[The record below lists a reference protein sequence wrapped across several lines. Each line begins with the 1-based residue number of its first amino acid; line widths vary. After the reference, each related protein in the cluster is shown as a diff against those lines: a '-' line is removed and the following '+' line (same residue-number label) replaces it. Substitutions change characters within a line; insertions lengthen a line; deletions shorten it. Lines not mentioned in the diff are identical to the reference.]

1 MIRFELANN
10 KIVKDCL
17 ETICIIIDELVFE
30 ADSESIRLRAL
41 DKSHITFLDLEWKEH
56 LFDMYQCKE
65 PCSFTVDASELLKII
80 KRIKGGDVLSAGLD
94 EGNLILT
101 YSGDST
107 RTFKLRLID
116 VEYETPVPPKVE
128 YPVTLDIPTDVF
140 TDAIS
145 DAELYG
151 EKISLS
157 CDNDYF
163 ITSADGEFGVNHNRY
178 LHGESIGDYVKSTYA
193 IPKIKEMLK
202 GKSLSHEVKLGLGDD
217 LPLTLEYHSPTND
230 YKLGFLLAP
239 RIDSSEEDY

>member
-1 MIRFELANN
+1 MKFEISNN
-10 KIVKDCL
+10 KIIRDCV
-17 ETICIIIDELVFE
+17 ETVCIIIDELCFE
-30 ADSESIRLRAL
+30 CDSESIRLRAL
-41 DKSHITFLDLEWKEH
+41 DKSHITFLDLEWKDH

-65 PCSFTVDASELLKII
+65 PISFCVDASELLKII
-80 KRIKGGDVLSAGLD
+80 KRIKTNDVLSMGLD

-128 YPVTLDIPTDVF
+128 YPVHLNIPTDVF

-178 LHGESIGDYVKSTYA
+178 LHGESIGDYVKSTYS

-202 GKSLSHEVKLGLGDD
+202 GKSLSHEVQLGLGND

-239 RIDSSEEDY
+239 RLEVDEEY

>member
-1 MIRFELANN
+1 MEFEISNN
-10 KIVKDCL
+10 RIIKDCL

-30 ADSESIRLRAL
+30 ADSEGIRLRAL
-41 DKSHITFLDLEWKEH
+41 DKSHISFIDMEWKSI
-56 LFDMYQCKE
+56 LFDTYQCTE
-65 PCSFTVDASELLKII
+65 PVSFTVDASELLKII
-80 KRIKGGDVLSAGLD
+80 KRIKTNDVLSMGLD

-101 YSGDST
+101 YNGDST

-116 VEYETPVPPKVE
+116 VEYETPTPPTVE
-128 YPVTLDIPTDVF
+128 YPVTLSIPVKVF
-140 TDAIS
+140 DDAIS

-163 ITSADGEFGVNHNRY
+163 ITSAEGEFGVNHNRY
-178 LHGESIGDYVKSTYA
+178 LHGENIGDYVKSTYS

-239 RIDSSEEDY
+239 RLEVDEEY

>member
-1 MIRFELANN
+1 MKFEISNN
-10 KIVKDCL
+10 RIIKDCL

-30 ADSESIRLRAL
+30 ADSEGIRLRAL
-41 DKSHITFLDLEWKEH
+41 DKSHISFIDMEWKSI
-56 LFDMYQCKE
+56 LFDTYQCKE

-80 KRIKGGDVLSAGLD
+80 KRIKGDDVLSLGLD

-101 YSGDST
+101 YNGDST

-116 VEYETPVPPKVE
+116 VEYETPTPPTVE
-128 YPVTLDIPTDVF
+128 YPVTLQIPVDVF
-140 TDAIS
+140 NDAVT

-157 CDNDYF
+157 VDNDYF

-178 LHGESIGDYVKSTYA
+178 LHGESIGDYVKSTYS

-202 GKSLSHEVKLGLGDD
+202 AKGLSHEVRLGLGND
-217 LPLTLEYHSPTND
+217 LPLTLEYHSPTNN

-239 RIDSSEEDY
+239 RIETDEEY

>member
-1 MIRFELANN
+1 MQFEISNT
-10 KIVKDCL
+10 KIIKDSV
-17 ETICIIIDELVFE
+17 ETICLIIDELSFE
-30 ADSESIRLRAL
+30 CDSESIRLNAL
-41 DKSHITFLDLEWKEH
+41 DKSHITFIGLEWKSI
-56 LFDMYQCKE
+56 LFDTYHCSE

-80 KRIKGGDVLSAGLD
+80 KRIKTDDVLSLGLD
-94 EGNLILT
+94 EGNLILK
-101 YSGDST
+101 YNGDST

-116 VEYETPVPPKVE
+116 VEYETPVPPTVN
-128 YPVTLDIPTDVF
+128 YPVHLSIPTDVF
-140 TDAIS
+140 NDAIT

-178 LHGESIGDYVKSTYA
+178 LHGENIGDYVKSTYS

-202 GKSLSHEVKLGLGDD
+202 GKGLSHEVRLGLGDD

-239 RIDSSEEDY
+239 RLEATEDY

>member
-1 MIRFELANN
+1 MKFELANN

-30 ADSESIRLRAL
+30 ADSEGIRLRAL
-41 DKSHITFLDLEWKEH
+41 DKSHISFIDMEWKSI
-56 LFDMYQCKE
+56 LFDTYQCSE

-80 KRIKGGDVLSAGLD
+80 KRIKTDDVLSAGLD
-94 EGNLILT
+94 EGNLILK
-101 YSGDST
+101 YNGDST

-116 VEYETPVPPKVE
+116 VEYETPVPPTVE
-128 YPVTLDIPTDVF
+128 YPVHLSIPTDVF
-140 TDAIS
+140 NDALI

-157 CDNDYF
+157 VDNDYF

-178 LHGESIGDYVKSTYA
+178 LHGESIGDYVKSTYS

-202 GKSLSHEVKLGLGDD
+202 AKGLSHEVKLGLGDD

-239 RIDSSEEDY
+239 RLEVTEDY

>member
-1 MIRFELANN
+1 MIRFEISNN
-10 KIVKDCL
+10 KIIRDCL
-17 ETICIIIDELVFE
+17 ETVCIIIDELCFE
-30 ADSESIRLRAL
+30 ADSDGLRLRAL
-41 DKSHITFLDLEWKEH
+41 DKSHITFIDMNWDESM
-56 LFDMYQCKE
+56 FDMYQCSE
-65 PCSFTVDASELLKII
+65 PCSFTIDASELLKII
-80 KRIKGGDVLSAGLD
+80 KRIKSNDVLSMGLD
-94 EGNLILT
+94 EGNLILK
-101 YSGDST
+101 YNGDST

-116 VEYETPVPPKVE
+116 VEYETPTPPRVE
-128 YPVTLDIPTDVF
+128 YPVTLNIPTDVF
-140 TDAIS
+140 NDALI

-178 LHGESIGDYVKSTYA
+178 LHGESIGDYVKSTYS

-202 GKSLSHEVKLGLGDD
+202 AKGLSHEVRLGLGDD

-239 RIDSSEEDY
+239 RIETDEEY

>member
-1 MIRFELANN
+1 MKFELANN
-10 KIVKDCL
+10 KIIRDCL
-17 ETICIIIDELVFE
+17 ETVCLIIDELVFE
-30 ADSESIRLRAL
+30 CDSESIRLRAL
-41 DKSHITFLDLEWKEH
+41 DKSHITFLDLE
-56 LFDMYQCKE
+56 
-65 PCSFTVDASELLKII
+65 
-80 KRIKGGDVLSAGLD
+80 SAGLD

-101 YSGDST
+101 YNGDST

-116 VEYETPVPPKVE
+116 VEYETPVPPTVN
-128 YPVTLDIPTDVF
+128 YPVTLSIPVKVF
-140 TDAIS
+140 DDAVT

-178 LHGESIGDYVKSTYA
+178 LHGESIGDYVKSTYS

-202 GKSLSHEVKLGLGDD
+202 GKGLSHEVKLGLGDD

-239 RIDSSEEDY
+239 RLEVTEDY

>member
-1 MIRFELANN
+1 MIRFEISNN

-17 ETICIIIDELVFE
+17 ETVCLIIDELVFE
-30 ADSESIRLRAL
+30 CDSESIRLRAL
-41 DKSHITFLDLEWKEH
+41 DKSHITFIDLEWSESM
-56 LFDMYQCKE
+56 FDMYQCKE
-65 PCSFTVDASELLKII
+65 PVSFTVDASELLKII
-80 KRIKGGDVLSAGLD
+80 KRIKTNDVLSLGLD
-94 EGNLILT
+94 EGNLILK
-101 YSGDST
+101 YNGDST

-116 VEYETPVPPKVE
+116 VEYETPTPPTVE
-128 YPVTLDIPTDVF
+128 YPVTLQIPVDVF
-140 TDAIS
+140 NDAIV

-157 CDNDYF
+157 VDNDYF

-178 LHGESIGDYVKSTYA
+178 LHGESIGDYVKSTYS

-202 GKSLSHEVKLGLGDD
+202 GKGLSHEVRLGLGND

-239 RIDSSEEDY
+239 RIETDEEY

>member
-1 MIRFELANN
+1 MKFELSNN

-17 ETICIIIDELVFE
+17 ETVCLIIDELSFE
-30 ADSESIRLRAL
+30 CDAEGIRLRAL
-41 DKSHITFLDLEWKEH
+41 DKSHITFIDLEWVHH
-56 LFDMYQCKE
+56 LFDAYECKE
-65 PCSFTVDASELLKII
+65 PVSFCVDASEFLKVI
-80 KRIKGGDVLSAGLD
+80 KRIKSNDVLSIGLD

-101 YSGDST
+101 YNGDST

-116 VEYETPVPPKVE
+116 VEYETPVPPTVE
-128 YPVTLDIPTDVF
+128 YPVTLQIPVNVF
-140 TDAIS
+140 ADAIS

-202 GKSLSHEVKLGLGDD
+202 GKSLSHEVVLGLGND

-239 RIDSSEEDY
+239 RLEDYDE

>member
-1 MIRFELANN
+1 MKFEISNN
-10 KIVKDCL
+10 KIIRDSL
-17 ETICIIIDELVFE
+17 ETVCLIIDELTFE
-30 ADSESIRLRAL
+30 ADSDGVRLRAL
-41 DKSHITFLDLEWKEH
+41 DKSHITFIDLEWKNH
-56 LFDMYQCKE
+56 LFDTYECSE
-65 PCSFTVDASELLKII
+65 PTSFCVDASELLKII
-80 KRIKGGDVLSAGLD
+80 KRIKTDDVLSAGLD

-116 VEYETPVPPKVE
+116 VEYETPVPPTVN
-128 YPVTLDIPTDVF
+128 YPVHLSIPTDVF
-140 TDAIS
+140 NDALT

-157 CDNDYF
+157 VDNDYF

-178 LHGESIGDYVKSTYA
+178 LHGENIGDYVKSTYS

-202 GKSLSHEVKLGLGDD
+202 GKSLSHEVQLGLGDN

-239 RIDSSEEDY
+239 RIETDEEY

>member
-1 MIRFELANN
+1 MKFEIANN
-10 KIVKDCL
+10 KIIRDSL
-17 ETICIIIDELVFE
+17 ETVCIIIDELCFE
-30 ADSESIRLRAL
+30 ADSGGLRLRAL
-41 DKSHITFLDLEWKEH
+41 DKSHITFIDMNWDESM
-56 LFDMYQCKE
+56 FDMYQCGE
-65 PCSFTVDASELLKII
+65 PISFCVDASELLKII
-80 KRIKGGDVLSAGLD
+80 KRIKGDDVLSAGLD
-94 EGNLILT
+94 EGNLILK
-101 YSGDST
+101 YNGDSV

-128 YPVTLDIPTDVF
+128 YPVHLSIPTDVF

-202 GKSLSHEVKLGLGDD
+202 GKSLSHEVKLGLGDN

-239 RIDSSEEDY
+239 RIETDEEY

>member
-1 MIRFELANN
+1 MKFEISNN
-10 KIVKDCL
+10 RIIKDCL

-30 ADSESIRLRAL
+30 ADSEGIRLRAL
-41 DKSHITFLDLEWKEH
+41 DKSHITFIDLEWNNN
-56 LFDMYQCKE
+56 LFEAYQCNE
-65 PCSFTVDASELLKII
+65 PTSFCVDASELLKII
-80 KRIKGGDVLSAGLD
+80 KRSKPNDVLTVEGD
-94 EGNLILT
+94 ERNLIII
-101 YSGDST
+101 YDGDSR

-116 VEYETPVPPKVE
+116 VEYETPVPPTVN
-128 YPVTLDIPTDVF
+128 YPVHLSIPTDVF
-140 TDAIS
+140 NDALI

-157 CDNDYF
+157 VDNDYF

-202 GKSLSHEVKLGLGDD
+202 GKSLSHEVKLGLGDN

>member
-1 MIRFELANN
+1 MKFELSNN
-10 KIVKDCL
+10 RIIKDCL

-30 ADSESIRLRAL
+30 ADSEGIRLRAL
-41 DKSHITFLDLEWKEH
+41 DKSHITFIDLEWNNN
-56 LFDMYQCKE
+56 LFEVYQCNE
-65 PCSFTVDASELLKII
+65 PTSFCVDASELLKII
-80 KRIKGGDVLSAGLD
+80 KRSKPNDVLTVEED
-94 EGNLILT
+94 EGNLIII
-101 YSGDST
+101 YDGDSR

-116 VEYETPVPPKVE
+116 VEYETPVPPTVE
-128 YPVTLDIPTDVF
+128 YPVTLSIPVKVF
-140 TDAIS
+140 DDAVT

-178 LHGESIGDYVKSTYA
+178 LHGESIGDYVKSTYS

-202 GKSLSHEVKLGLGDD
+202 GKGLSHEVQLGLGND

-239 RIDSSEEDY
+239 RLEVDEEY

>member
-1 MIRFELANN
+1 MRFEISNN
-10 KIVKDCL
+10 KIIKDCL

-30 ADSESIRLRAL
+30 ADSEGIRLRAL
-41 DKSHITFLDLEWKEH
+41 DKSHISFIDMEWKSI
-56 LFDMYQCKE
+56 LFDTYQCSE

-80 KRIKGGDVLSAGLD
+80 KRIKSNDVLSMGLD

-101 YSGDST
+101 YNGDST

-116 VEYETPVPPKVE
+116 VEYETPVPPTVN
-128 YPVTLDIPTDVF
+128 YPVHLDIPTDVF
-140 TDAIS
+140 NDALI

-157 CDNDYF
+157 VDNDYF

-178 LHGESIGDYVKSTYA
+178 LHGESIGDYVKSTYS

-239 RIDSSEEDY
+239 CLEVEEDY

>member
-1 MIRFELANN
+1 MEFEISNN
-10 KIVKDCL
+10 RIIKDCL

-30 ADSESIRLRAL
+30 ADSEGIRLRAL
-41 DKSHITFLDLEWKEH
+41 DKSHISFIDMEWKSI
-56 LFDMYQCKE
+56 LFDTYQCKE

-80 KRIKGGDVLSAGLD
+80 KRIKTGDVLSAGLD

-101 YSGDST
+101 YNGDST

-116 VEYETPVPPKVE
+116 VEYETPVPPTVN
-128 YPVTLDIPTDVF
+128 YPVHLNIPTDVF
-140 TDAIS
+140 NDAIT

-163 ITSADGEFGVNHNRY
+163 ITSADGDFGVNHNRY
-178 LHGESIGDYVKSTYA
+178 LHGESIGDYVKSTYS
-193 IPKIKEMLK
+193 IPKIKELLK
-202 GKSLSHEVKLGLGDD
+202 GKGLSHEVKLGLGDD

-239 RIDSSEEDY
+239 RIETDEEY

>member
-1 MIRFELANN
+1 MKFEISNN
-10 KIVKDCL
+10 KIIRDSL
-17 ETICIIIDELVFE
+17 ETVCIIIDELCFE
-30 ADSESIRLRAL
+30 ADSDGLRLRAL
-41 DKSHITFLDLEWKEH
+41 DKSHISFIDMEWKSI
-56 LFDMYQCKE
+56 LFDTYQCSE

-80 KRIKGGDVLSAGLD
+80 KRIKTDDVLSAGLD
-94 EGNLILT
+94 EGNLILK
-101 YSGDST
+101 YNGDSV

-116 VEYETPVPPKVE
+116 VEYETPTPPTVN
-128 YPVTLDIPTDVF
+128 YPVTLSIPTDVF
-140 TDAIS
+140 NDAIT

-178 LHGESIGDYVKSTYA
+178 LHGENIGDYVKSTYS

-202 GKSLSHEVKLGLGDD
+202 AKGLSHEVRLGLGDD

-239 RIDSSEEDY
+239 RIETDEEY

>member
-1 MIRFELANN
+1 MKFELANN
-10 KIVKDCL
+10 KIIRDCL
-17 ETICIIIDELVFE
+17 ETVCLIIDELVFE
-30 ADSESIRLRAL
+30 CDSESIRLRAL

-56 LFDMYQCKE
+56 MFDTYQCKE

-80 KRIKGGDVLSAGLD
+80 KRIKTGDVLSAGLD

-101 YSGDST
+101 YNGDST

-116 VEYETPVPPKVE
+116 VEYETPVPPTVN
-128 YPVTLDIPTDVF
+128 YPVTLSIPVKVF
-140 TDAIS
+140 DDAVT

-178 LHGESIGDYVKSTYA
+178 LHGESIGDYVKSTYS

-202 GKSLSHEVKLGLGDD
+202 GKGLSHEVQISLGDD

-239 RIDSSEEDY
+239 RIETDEEY

>member
-1 MIRFELANN
+1 MKFEISNN
-10 KIVKDCL
+10 KIIRDCV
-17 ETICIIIDELVFE
+17 ETVCIIIDELCFE
-30 ADSESIRLRAL
+30 CDSESIRLRAL

-56 LFDMYQCKE
+56 LFDMYQCSE

-80 KRIKGGDVLSAGLD
+80 KRIRSDDVLSMGLD

-128 YPVTLDIPTDVF
+128 YPVHLNIPTDVF

-178 LHGESIGDYVKSTYA
+178 LHGESIGDYVKSTYS

-202 GKSLSHEVKLGLGDD
+202 GKSLSHEVQLGLGND

-239 RIDSSEEDY
+239 RLKVDEEY

>member
-17 ETICIIIDELVFE
+17 ETVCLIIDELCFE
-30 ADSESIRLRAL
+30 CDSDGIRLRAL
-41 DKSHITFLDLEWKEH
+41 DKSHITFIDMELKEH
-56 LFDMYQCKE
+56 LFDMYQCSE

-80 KRIKGGDVLSAGLD
+80 KRIKTDDVLSMGLD

-101 YSGDST
+101 YNGDST

-116 VEYETPVPPKVE
+116 VEYETPVPPTVE
-128 YPVTLDIPTDVF
+128 YPVHLNIPTDVF
-140 TDAIS
+140 NDAIT

-157 CDNDYF
+157 VDNDYF

-178 LHGESIGDYVKSTYA
+178 LHGESIGDYVKSTYS

-202 GKSLSHEVKLGLGDD
+202 AKGLSHEVQISLGDD

-239 RIDSSEEDY
+239 RLEVTEDY

>member
-1 MIRFELANN
+1 MQFEISNT
-10 KIVKDCL
+10 KIIKDSV
-17 ETICIIIDELVFE
+17 ETICLIIDELSFE
-30 ADSESIRLRAL
+30 CDSESIRLNAL
-41 DKSHITFLDLEWKEH
+41 DKSHITFIGLEWKSI
-56 LFDMYQCKE
+56 LFDTYQCSE

-80 KRIKGGDVLSAGLD
+80 KRIKTDDVLSLGLD
-94 EGNLILT
+94 EGNLILK
-101 YSGDST
+101 YNGDST

-116 VEYETPVPPKVE
+116 VEYETPVPPTVN
-128 YPVTLDIPTDVF
+128 YPVHLSIPTDVF
-140 TDAIS
+140 NDAIT

-178 LHGESIGDYVKSTYA
+178 LHGENIGDYVKSTYS

-202 GKSLSHEVKLGLGDD
+202 GKGLSHEVRLGLGDD

-239 RIDSSEEDY
+239 RLEATEDY

>member
-1 MIRFELANN
+1 MKFELSNT

-17 ETICIIIDELVFE
+17 ETICLIIDELTFE
-30 ADSESIRLRAL
+30 CDNDGIRLRAL
-41 DKSHITFLDLEWKEH
+41 DKSHITFIDLEWKNH
-56 LFDMYQCKE
+56 LFDMYQCSE
-65 PCSFTVDASELLKII
+65 PISFCVDASELLRII
-80 KRIKGGDVLSAGLD
+80 KRIKGDDVLSMSLD

-101 YSGDST
+101 YNGDSV

-116 VEYETPVPPKVE
+116 VEYETPTPPTVE
-128 YPVTLDIPTDVF
+128 YPVTLEVPVNVF
-140 TDAIS
+140 SDAIS

-178 LHGESIGDYVKSTYA
+178 LHGESIGDYVKSTYS
-193 IPKIKEMLK
+193 ILKIKEMLK
-202 GKSLSHEVKLGLGDD
+202 GKSLSHEVKLGLGND
-217 LPLTLEYHSPTND
+217 LPLTLEYHSPMND

-239 RIDSSEEDY
+239 RLEMEEDY

>member
-1 MIRFELANN
+1 MKFELANN

-17 ETICIIIDELVFE
+17 ETVCIIIDELCFE
-30 ADSESIRLRAL
+30 ADSDGLRLRAL
-41 DKSHITFLDLEWKEH
+41 DKSHISFIDMEWKSI
-56 LFDMYQCKE
+56 LFDTYQCSE

-80 KRIKGGDVLSAGLD
+80 KRIKTGDVLCMSLD
-94 EGNLILT
+94 EGNLILK
-101 YSGDST
+101 YNGDSV

-116 VEYETPVPPKVE
+116 VEYETPTPPTVE
-128 YPVTLDIPTDVF
+128 YPVTLQIPVDVF
-140 TDAIS
+140 NDAIT

-157 CDNDYF
+157 VDNDYF

-178 LHGESIGDYVKSTYA
+178 LHGENIGDYVKSTYS

-202 GKSLSHEVKLGLGDD
+202 AKGLSHEVRLGLGDD

-239 RIDSSEEDY
+239 RLETTEDY

>member
-1 MIRFELANN
+1 MKFEISNN
-10 KIVKDCL
+10 KIIRDSL
-17 ETICIIIDELVFE
+17 ETVCIIIDELCFE
-30 ADSESIRLRAL
+30 ADSEGIRLRAL
-41 DKSHITFLDLEWKEH
+41 DKSHISFIDMEWKSI
-56 LFDMYQCKE
+56 LFDTYQCSE

-80 KRIKGGDVLSAGLD
+80 KRIKPDDVLSLGLD
-94 EGNLILT
+94 EGNLILK
-101 YSGDST
+101 YNGDST

-116 VEYETPVPPKVE
+116 VEYETPTPPTVE
-128 YPVTLDIPTDVF
+128 YPVTLQIPVDVF
-140 TDAIS
+140 NDAIV

-157 CDNDYF
+157 VDNDYF

-178 LHGESIGDYVKSTYA
+178 LHGESIGDYVKSTYS

-202 GKSLSHEVKLGLGDD
+202 AKGLSHEVRLGLGND

-239 RIDSSEEDY
+239 RIETDEEY

>member
-1 MIRFELANN
+1 MKFEIANN
-10 KIVKDCL
+10 KIIRDCL
-17 ETICIIIDELVFE
+17 ETVCLIIDELVFE
-30 ADSESIRLRAL
+30 CDAEGIRLRAL
-41 DKSHITFLDLEWKEH
+41 DKSHITFIDMEWVNH
-56 LFDMYQCKE
+56 LFDTYECNE
-65 PCSFTVDASELLKII
+65 PTSFTVDASELLKII
-80 KRIKGGDVLSAGLD
+80 KRIKGDDVLSAGLD

-116 VEYETPVPPKVE
+116 VEYETPVPPTVN
-128 YPVTLDIPTDVF
+128 YPVHLNIPTDVF
-140 TDAIS
+140 NDALI

-178 LHGESIGDYVKSTYA
+178 LHGENIGDYVKSTYA

-217 LPLTLEYHSPTND
+217 LPLTLEYHSPMND

>member
-1 MIRFELANN
+1 MKFEISNN
-10 KIVKDCL
+10 RIIKDCL

-30 ADSESIRLRAL
+30 ADSEGIRLRAL
-41 DKSHITFLDLEWKEH
+41 DKSHISFIDMEWKSI
-56 LFDMYQCKE
+56 LFDTYQCSE

-80 KRIKGGDVLSAGLD
+80 KRIKGDDVLSAGLD
-94 EGNLILT
+94 ESNLILT
-101 YSGDST
+101 YNGDST

-116 VEYETPVPPKVE
+116 GEYETPVPPTVN
-128 YPVTLDIPTDVF
+128 YPVHLSIPTDVF
-140 TDAIS
+140 NDAIT

-178 LHGESIGDYVKSTYA
+178 LHGESIGDYVKSTYS

-202 GKSLSHEVKLGLGDD
+202 AKGLSHEVRLGLGDD

-239 RIDSSEEDY
+239 RIETDEEY

>member
-1 MIRFELANN
+1 MKFELANN

-30 ADSESIRLRAL
+30 ADSEGIRLRAL
-41 DKSHITFLDLEWKEH
+41 DKSHISFIDMEWKSI
-56 LFDMYQCKE
+56 LFDTYQCSE

-80 KRIKGGDVLSAGLD
+80 KRIKTDDVLSAGLD
-94 EGNLILT
+94 EGNLILK
-101 YSGDST
+101 YNGDSV

-116 VEYETPVPPKVE
+116 VEYETPVPPTVN
-128 YPVTLDIPTDVF
+128 YPVHLSIPTDVF
-140 TDAIS
+140 NDAIV

-157 CDNDYF
+157 VDNDYF

-178 LHGESIGDYVKSTYA
+178 LHGESIGDYVKSTYS

-202 GKSLSHEVKLGLGDD
+202 AKGLSHEVRLGLGDD

-239 RIDSSEEDY
+239 RLEATEDY

>member
-1 MIRFELANN
+1 MIRFEISNN

-17 ETICIIIDELVFE
+17 ETVCIIIDELCFE
-30 ADSESIRLRAL
+30 ADSDGLRLRAL
-41 DKSHITFLDLEWKEH
+41 DKSHISFIDMEWKSI
-56 LFDMYQCKE
+56 LFDTYQCSE

-80 KRIKGGDVLSAGLD
+80 KRIKPDDVLSLGLD
-94 EGNLILT
+94 EGNLILK
-101 YSGDST
+101 YNGDST

-116 VEYETPVPPKVE
+116 VEYETPVPPTVN
-128 YPVTLDIPTDVF
+128 YPVHLSIPTDVF
-140 TDAIS
+140 NDAIT

-178 LHGESIGDYVKSTYA
+178 LHGENIGDYVKSTYS

-202 GKSLSHEVKLGLGDD
+202 GKGLSHEVRLGLGDD

-239 RIDSSEEDY
+239 RIETDEEY

>member
-1 MIRFELANN
+1 MKFEISNN
-10 KIVKDCL
+10 KIIRDSL
-17 ETICIIIDELVFE
+17 ETVCIIIDELCFE
-30 ADSESIRLRAL
+30 ADSEGIRLRAL
-41 DKSHITFLDLEWKEH
+41 DKSHISFIDMEWKSI
-56 LFDMYQCKE
+56 LFDTYQCSE

-80 KRIKGGDVLSAGLD
+80 KRIKTDDVLSAGLD
-94 EGNLILT
+94 EGNLILK
-101 YSGDST
+101 YNGESV

-116 VEYETPVPPKVE
+116 VEYETPVPPTVN
-128 YPVTLDIPTDVF
+128 YPVHLSIPTDVF
-140 TDAIS
+140 NDAIT

-178 LHGESIGDYVKSTYA
+178 LHGENIGDYVKSTYS

-202 GKSLSHEVKLGLGDD
+202 GKGLSHEVRLGLGDD
-217 LPLTLEYHSPTND
+217 LPLTLEYHSPTNN

-239 RIDSSEEDY
+239 RIETDEEY

>member
-1 MIRFELANN
+1 M
-10 KIVKDCL
+10 
-17 ETICIIIDELVFE
+17 
-30 ADSESIRLRAL
+30 
-41 DKSHITFLDLEWKEH
+41 
-56 LFDMYQCKE
+56 
-65 PCSFTVDASELLKII
+65 
-80 KRIKGGDVLSAGLD
+80 LSVGLD

-128 YPVTLDIPTDVF
+128 YPITLDIPTDVF

-163 ITSADGEFGVNHNRY
+163 ITSADGDFGVNHNRY
-178 LHGESIGDYVKSTYA
+178 LHGESIGDYVKSTYS

-202 GKSLSHEVKLGLGDD
+202 AKGLSHEVRLGLGDD

-239 RIDSSEEDY
+239 RIETDEEY

>member
-1 MIRFELANN
+1 MKFEISNN
-10 KIVKDCL
+10 KIIRDCV
-17 ETICIIIDELVFE
+17 ETVCIIIDELCFE
-30 ADSESIRLRAL
+30 CDSESIRLRAL
-41 DKSHITFLDLEWKEH
+41 DKSHITFLDLEWKDH
-56 LFDMYQCKE
+56 LFDMYQCSE

-80 KRIKGGDVLSAGLD
+80 KRIRSDDVLSMGLD

-116 VEYETPVPPKVE
+116 VEYETPTPPTVE
-128 YPVTLDIPTDVF
+128 YPVTLSIPVKVF
-140 TDAIS
+140 DDAVT

-202 GKSLSHEVKLGLGDD
+202 GKSLSHEVQLGLGND

-239 RIDSSEEDY
+239 RLEVDEEY

>member
-1 MIRFELANN
+1 MKLELSNT
-10 KIVKDCL
+10 KIVKDSL
-17 ETICIIIDELVFE
+17 ETICLIIEELSFE
-30 ADSESIRLRAL
+30 CDAESIRLRAL
-41 DKSHITFLDLEWKEH
+41 DKSHITFIDLEWKHH
-56 LFDMYQCKE
+56 LFDSYVCDE
-65 PCSFTVDASELLKII
+65 PTSFCVDASELLRII
-80 KRIKGGDVLSAGLD
+80 KRIKGDDVLSMSLD

-101 YSGDST
+101 YNGDSV

-116 VEYETPVPPKVE
+116 VEYETPVPPNVE
-128 YPVTLDIPTDVF
+128 YPVTLEIPVNVF
-140 TDAIS
+140 SDAIS

-178 LHGESIGDYVKSTYA
+178 LHGESIGDYVKSTYS

-202 GKSLSHEVKLGLGDD
+202 AKNLSHEVKLGLGDD

-239 RIDSSEEDY
+239 RLEVDDEY

>member
-1 MIRFELANN
+1 MKFELANN
-10 KIVKDCL
+10 KIIRDCV
-17 ETICIIIDELVFE
+17 ETVCIIIDELCFE
-30 ADSESIRLRAL
+30 CDSESIRLRAL
-41 DKSHITFLDLEWKEH
+41 DKSHITFLDLEWKDH
-56 LFDMYQCKE
+56 LFDMYQCSE

-80 KRIKGGDVLSAGLD
+80 KRIKTNDVLSMGLD

-128 YPVTLDIPTDVF
+128 YPVHLNIPTDVF

-178 LHGESIGDYVKSTYA
+178 LHGESIGDYVKSTYS

-202 GKSLSHEVKLGLGDD
+202 GKSLSHEVQLGLGND

-239 RIDSSEEDY
+239 RLKVDEEY